1 MVLSEGENINK
12 CFRKILLLNI
22 SMSKILVISTLR
34 LKVIFGDFNASKP
47 RF

>member
-22 SMSKILVISTLR
+22 SMSKMLVISTPS
-34 LKVIFGDFNASKP
+34 LKFIFGDFNASKS